1 MTTLRIM
8 GGTIALIGLVSLS
21 PAALA
26 DAPQALATA
35 ARHAGLA
42 AAADDIA
49 GAHRH
54 LHHALNCLVG
64 PNGEGFDEA
73 AGNPCN
79 DAGGAIPQTAAA
91 QIKENLQ
98 EVAMKVR
105 DAIENGDLAAVK
117 DVALSTQETL
127 E

>member
-8 GGTIALIGLVSLS
+8 GSTIVLIGLVSLS

-35 ARHAGLA
+35 ARHAGMA

-49 GAHRH
+49 GARRH

-73 AGNPCN
+73 AGTPCS
-79 DAGGAIPQTAAA
+79 DAGGAIPQTTAA
-91 QIKENLQ
+91 QIRDSLQ
-98 EVAMKVR
+98 QVAMNVR
-105 DAIENGDLAAVK
+105 DALENGDLAGIRN
-117 DVALSTQETL
+117 VALSTQETL